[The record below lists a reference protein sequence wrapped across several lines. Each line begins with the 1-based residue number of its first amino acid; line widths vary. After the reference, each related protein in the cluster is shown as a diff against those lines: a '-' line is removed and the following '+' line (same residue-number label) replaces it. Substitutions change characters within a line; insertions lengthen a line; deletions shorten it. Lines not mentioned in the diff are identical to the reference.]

1 MTEQTVDAGTKKKP
15 ALLKHELEA
24 KRLGLY
30 MSLPAQVLLV
40 FIVAFPFLMQVY
52 ISLTWWGPLDGT
64 LWTLAYE
71 SMNWFGQ
78 YGYIFEDGRFWGAIG
93 KTFLIVA
100 VCVPIEFLLGLG
112 LAILFVQ
119 KFPGRK
125 VFYSI
130 MLTPMM
136 IVPAVTGLMFFLLFQ
151 GTGPINDMLGL
162 PPDFSW
168 LQDIN
173 RSMISIMI
181 ADIWQWTPLMF
192 LILLAGILGVPE
204 DQLRMAS
211 LLGANQ
217 WQSFIRIVLPKM
229 KIVMIIALVIR
240 AVESFKIFDTVFIMT
255 RGGPGVATETISLYI
270 YKMTFA
276 DLEWSYVAAM
286 GLFILVGLSLLAV
299 VGLWQMGAAQ
309 KRQQRMMSAE
319 S

>member
-1 MTEQTVDAGTKKKP
+1 MTEQTVETGAKKKP
-15 ALLKHELEA
+15 AMLQHEIEA

-30 MSLPAQVLLV
+30 MSLPAQLLLA

-78 YGYIFEDGRFWGAIG
+78 YGEIFQDERFWGSIGRTFAILG
-93 KTFLIVA
+93 IA
-100 VCVPIEFLLGLG
+100 VPIEFLLGLG
-112 LAILFVQ
+112 LAMLFVQ
-119 KFPGRK
+119 KFPGRPI
-125 VFYSI
+125 FYSI

-162 PPDFSW
+162 PPNYSW

-173 RSMISIMI
+173 RSMITIII
-181 ADIWQWTPLMF
+181 ADVWQWTPLMF

-211 LLGANQ
+211 ILGAGK
-217 WQSFIRIVLPKM
+217 WTSFVRIVLPKM
-229 KIVMIIALVIR
+229 KTVMIIALVIR
-240 AVESFKIFDTVFIMT
+240 IVESFKIFDTVFIMT

-286 GLFILVGLSLLAV
+286 GLFILVALSLLAV
-299 VGLWQMGAAQ
+299 LGMWQMSAAL
-309 KRQQRMMSAE
+309 KRQKAMMSAE
-319 S
+319 N

>member
-1 MTEQTVDAGTKKKP
+1 MTEQTVETGAKKKP
-15 ALLKHELEA
+15 AMLQHEIEA

-30 MSLPAQVLLV
+30 MSLPAQLLLA

-78 YGYIFEDGRFWGAIG
+78 YGEIFQDGRFWGSIGRTFAILG
-93 KTFLIVA
+93 IA
-100 VCVPIEFLLGLG
+100 VPIEFLLGLG
-112 LAILFVQ
+112 LAMLFVQ
-119 KFPGRK
+119 KFPGRPI
-125 VFYSI
+125 FYSI

-162 PPDFSW
+162 PQNYSW

-173 RSMISIMI
+173 RSMITIII
-181 ADIWQWTPLMF
+181 ADVWQWTPLMF

-211 LLGANQ
+211 ILGAGK
-217 WQSFIRIVLPKM
+217 WTSFVRIVLPKM
-229 KIVMIIALVIR
+229 KTVMIIALVIR
-240 AVESFKIFDTVFIMT
+240 VVESFKIFDTVYIMT

-286 GLFILVGLSLLAV
+286 GLFILVALSLLAV
-299 VGLWQMGAAQ
+299 LGMWQMSAAQ
-309 KRQQRMMSAE
+309 KRQKAMMSAE